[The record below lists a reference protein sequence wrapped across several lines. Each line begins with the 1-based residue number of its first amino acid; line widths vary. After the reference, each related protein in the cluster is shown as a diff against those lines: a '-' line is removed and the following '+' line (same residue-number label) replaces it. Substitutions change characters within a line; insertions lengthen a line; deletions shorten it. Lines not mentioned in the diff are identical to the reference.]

1 MPLTAANRFLRLSVA
16 LTVWYDGGMATD
28 QEPDHSASD
37 ETAPDE
43 DETRRR
49 FRAALELKH
58 KRRHVSAEA
67 VVRDGSEKSHGAQ
80 GPTKG
85 RTFRRKSV

>member
-1 MPLTAANRFLRLSVA
+1 MPLTVGDRVLRLWARLS
-16 LTVWYDGGMATD
+16 LWYEEHMADHESPAESTAD
-28 QEPDHSASD
+28 QE
-37 ETAPDE
+37 TAGE

-49 FRAALELKH
+49 FREALDRKQKQH
-58 KRRHVSAEA
+58 HATAEA
-67 VVRDGSEKSHGAQ
+67 AARDGSEKSHGAQ

>member
-1 MPLTAANRFLRLSVA
+1 
-16 LTVWYDGGMATD
+16 MAD
-28 QEPDHSASD
+28 QKDVD
-37 ETAPDE
+37 ETATDDAGPEAAVPDE

-49 FRAALELKH
+49 FREALEMKQ
-58 KRRHVSAEA
+58 KRRHATAEA